1 MGKFAVAIING
12 TQARF
17 FTLDSAATSEYES
30 SPNLIEHE
38 GLSDSTKELR
48 GQELWANTKTG
59 RNRSPNSQTHSYDD
73 HRQKHELEFEKRFAH
88 KISSVMLDLIQTNQA
103 RHLIL
108 VAEPQILGMMREAIT
123 DSSFKNLNIQQV
135 AKDLCHLKTKEIHDY
150 LANKEL
156 LPPYQRVYP
165 LQS

>member
-17 FTLDSAATSEYES
+17 FTLDSAATSEYKS

-59 RNRSPNSQTHSYDD
+59 RNRSSNSQTHSYDD
-73 HRQKHELEFEKRFAH
+73 HRQNHELEFEKRFAH
-88 KISSVMLDLIQTNQA
+88 KISSVMLELIQKNQA
-103 RHLIL
+103 KHLIV
-108 VAEPQILGMMREAIT
+108 VAEPQILGMMREAMT
-123 DSSFKNLNIQQV
+123 DNLFKNLNIQQV
-135 AKDLCHLKTKEIHDY
+135 AKDLCHLKINQIHDY
-150 LANKEL
+150 LAKKGL
-156 LPPYQRVYP
+156 LPACQRIYP
-165 LQS
+165 L